1 MFYLSFP
8 IYYLRAKAGS
18 NFAALIAGMIPPNNA
33 VIIDV
38 KTAIIVAVYGYSG
51 MDIGVS
57 IGKKI
62 PTLSTSTT
70 EIKTAIMQTSI
81 ESINCDPKTNTAIFI
96 LEAPNALLVKSS
108 CVLCSRDDN
117 PILICPKTETK
128 SNNVAVTISPNCS
141 ISITEL

>member
-70 EIKTAIMQTSI
+70 EIKQLL
-81 ESINCDPKTNTAIFI
+81 CKP
-96 LEAPNALLVKSS
+96 ALKV
-108 CVLCSRDDN
+108 
-117 PILICPKTETK
+117 
-128 SNNVAVTISPNCS
+128 
-141 ISITEL
+141 

>member
-81 ESINCDPKTNTAIFI
+81 ESINCDPKTNKNKIEEVQYDG
-96 LEAPNALLVKSS
+96 LY
-108 CVLCSRDDN
+108 
-117 PILICPKTETK
+117 
-128 SNNVAVTISPNCS
+128 AVCTD
-141 ISITEL
+141 LG

>member
-57 IGKKI
+57 IGKKSLHY
-62 PTLSTSTT
+62 PPVQL
-70 EIKTAIMQTSI
+70 KLKQQL
-81 ESINCDPKTNTAIFI
+81 CKP
-96 LEAPNALLVKSS
+96 ALKV
-108 CVLCSRDDN
+108 
-117 PILICPKTETK
+117 
-128 SNNVAVTISPNCS
+128 
-141 ISITEL
+141 